1 MLRLIRP
8 WASKLTP
15 RASRQGPHLPDRD
28 PIPNLPIA
36 LTQCHFTWCLGNI
49 WFLAKRK
56 KKEKGKKS
64 QVSLSEER
72 NLNHYDH
79 FNAHTNGSNSLDMFG
94 DRRVRIWF
102 GLQPCWGFI
111 PWPLQSASLLCG
123 ERLRGGQVKPVSP
136 IWCHHRFASRTG
148 GRAGGEGLG
157 KGGGRGK
164 SFPSCRSSP
173 QSHNYCLLF
182 MQDPIKPGCRSR
194 SALAA
199 IWQPQLPRHLLWTS
213 VILIRCIILS
223 HPCFGTNII
232 YNKV

>member
-15 RASRQGPHLPDRD
+15 RASRQGPCLPDRD

-49 WFLAKRK
+49 WFLAK
-56 KKEKGKKS
+56 KKEKGEGKKS
-64 QVSLSEER
+64 PVSLSEEK

-79 FNAHTNGSNSLDMFG
+79 FNAHKMAQIHLTCLETGG
-94 DRRVRIWF
+94 WGF
-102 GLQPCWGFI
+102 GLDSSLVEASSHGPCSLWACCAVRGSMGGR
-111 PWPLQSASLLCG
+111 LSLLAPYDVTAG
-123 ERLRGGQVKPVSP
+123 SLHGRGRGG
-136 IWCHHRFASRTG
+136 G
-148 GRAGGEGLG
+148 GQ
-157 KGGGRGK
+157 GGGRGK

-173 QSHNYCLLF
+173 QSHNHCLLF

-199 IWQPQLPRHLLWTS
+199 IWQPQLPRHLFYEPQS
-213 VILIRCIILS
+213 
-223 HPCFGTNII
+223 F
-232 YNKV
+232 

>member
-1 MLRLIRP
+1 MPTQMAQIH
-8 WASKLTP
+8 LT
-15 RASRQGPHLPDRD
+15 
-28 PIPNLPIA
+28 
-36 LTQCHFTWCLGNI
+36 CLETGG
-49 WFLAKRK
+49 W
-56 KKEKGKKS
+56 G
-64 QVSLSEER
+64 
-72 NLNHYDH
+72 
-79 FNAHTNGSNSLDMFG
+79 
-94 DRRVRIWF
+94 F
-102 GLQPCWGFI
+102 GLDSSLVEASSHGPCSLRACCAVRGSVGGR
-111 PWPLQSASLLCG
+111 LSLLAPYDVTAG
-123 ERLRGGQVKPVSP
+123 SLHGRG
-136 IWCHHRFASRTG
+136 G